1 MQYEINYEQLGQKI
15 KRLRQSKGYTQDI
28 LAEMVDCNI
37 SHISNIENNHT
48 KVSLN
53 ALLSIANAL
62 DTSIDSLL
70 SSQYDNP
77 SAALDNEIIRL
88 LKSCD
93 IAKKEKI
100 IKIIEIL

>member
-15 KRLRQSKGYTQDI
+15 KRLR
-28 LAEMVDCNI
+28 
-37 SHISNIENNHT
+37 HT

-88 LKSCD
+88 LNSCN